1 MTASKN
7 VVDRYHK
14 LNSRLAP
21 SAGSSPRNGVIWLLT
36 PPVAP
41 AEARPRNADP
51 NEVANLVRIG
61 GEGSGFFV
69 AANLIIT
76 NRHVVEDE
84 TYGMKVECS
93 FDVTQQ
99 IRGILGMVVVKNPEL
114 ALYYLIAVPDQ

>member
-1 MTASKN
+1 MAFAERKTTLK
-7 VVDRYHK
+7 
-14 LNSRLAP
+14 
-21 SAGSSPRNGVIWLLT
+21 PRTVLT

-61 GEGSGFFV
+61 GAGSGFFV
-69 AANLIIT
+69 VANLIIT

-93 FDVTQQ
+93 FDVTQ
-99 IRGILGMVVVKNPEL
+99 
-114 ALYYLIAVPDQ
+114 